1 MAGTV
6 TLYSDT
12 VYPKSDL
19 YSGENYKSVR
29 EVVISCVGDASN
41 GTIPD
46 TDLTALTG
54 YTNGSI
60 KGWGFWLVE
69 TMFGATAPTDLSDLY
84 LKTEDGNDL
93 LAGAG
98 VNMIKAAANAAI
110 WPLIPVVPIGAKL
123 TIDVDNQAVVSA
135 TYKIKLH
142 LVR

>member
-6 TLYSDT
+6 TLYSDKM
-12 VYPKSDL
+12 Y
-19 YSGENYKSVR
+19 GENR
-29 EVVISCVGDASN
+29 EVVIACVGDASD

-46 TDLTALTG
+46 TDLCALTG
-54 YTNGSI
+54 YSYGHGTI
-60 KGWGFWLVE
+60 RGWGLWLVE

-84 LKTEDGNDL
+84 IETEDGNDL

-98 VNMIKAAANAAI
+98 VNNIKAAANAAI

-123 TIDVDNQAVVSA
+123 TIDVDNQAVNSA